1 MGAAHFGVYHLNC
14 LSHFGGAV
22 QLNGKTLHT
31 LKQGKAFEVT
41 NVQSD
46 RIEFVPV
53 SGNGTQRWIGRE
65 WIEKVV
71 DMNLDESD
79 LTPSRLS
86 LEFPNDQNLSYMAAI
101 VHTVTKA

>member
-1 MGAAHFGVYHLNC
+1 MATVWER
-14 LSHFGGAV
+14 V
-22 QLNGKTLHT
+22 RQLDGKTLHT
-31 LKQGKAFEVT
+31 LKQGKAFDVIG
-41 NVQSD
+41 VQSD

-65 WIEKVV
+65 WIEQVI

-86 LEFPNDQNLSYMAAI
+86 QEFPNDQNLSYMAAI
-101 VHTVTKA
+101 VYAVTKA